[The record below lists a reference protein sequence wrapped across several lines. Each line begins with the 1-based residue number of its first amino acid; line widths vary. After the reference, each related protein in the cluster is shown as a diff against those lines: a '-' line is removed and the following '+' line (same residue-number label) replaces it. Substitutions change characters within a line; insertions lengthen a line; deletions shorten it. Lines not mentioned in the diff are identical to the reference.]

1 MTTPP
6 SILKPFSFSPGQP
19 EIPPLPKN
27 SVYLTKKQNIM
38 PDEIKP
44 KRKVV
49 ERMDRTLIQI
59 EPGKFVRM
67 PQLHAKDKN
76 LTITTKT
83 YGSSGNLKKT
93 KEQTKRFEEDGNN
106 RYTSARSIK
115 TSKYDKAGNAKKTV
129 EVGYERKYGPTFNNY
144 DVKKTVTRGEKVK
157 EKKLNSIDARRLKKM
172 DIS

>member
-1 MTTPP
+1 
-6 SILKPFSFSPGQP
+6 
-19 EIPPLPKN
+19 
-27 SVYLTKKQNIM
+27 
-38 PDEIKP
+38 
-44 KRKVV
+44 
-49 ERMDRTLIQI
+49 MDRTLIQV

-83 YGSSGNLKKT
+83 YGSSGNLKKVN
-93 KEQTKRFEEDGNN
+93 EQTKRFEEDGYN

-129 EVGYERKYGPTFNNY
+129 EIGYERKYGPTFNNY
-144 DVKKTVTRGEKVK
+144 DVKKTVTKGEKVK

-172 DIS
+172 DIN

>member
-1 MTTPP
+1 
-6 SILKPFSFSPGQP
+6 
-19 EIPPLPKN
+19 
-27 SVYLTKKQNIM
+27 M
-38 PDEIKP
+38 PNEIKP

-49 ERMDRTLIQI
+49 ERMDRTLIQV

-93 KEQTKRFEEDGNN
+93 QEQTKRFEEDGYN

-129 EVGYERKYGPTFNNY
+129 EIGYERKYGPTFNNY

-172 DIS
+172 DIN

>member
-1 MTTPP
+1 
-6 SILKPFSFSPGQP
+6 
-19 EIPPLPKN
+19 
-27 SVYLTKKQNIM
+27 M
-38 PDEIKP
+38 PNDTKP

-49 ERMDRTLIQI
+49 ERMDRTLIQV

-83 YGSSGNLKKT
+83 YGSSGNLKKVN
-93 KEQTKRFEEDGNN
+93 EQTKRFEEDGYN

-129 EVGYERKYGPTFNNY
+129 EIGYERKYGPTFNNY
-144 DVKKTVTRGEKVK
+144 DVKKTVTKGEKVK

-172 DIS
+172 DIN